1 MWESGLCEGVW
12 VGVVC
17 VRVCVGEWDSGLCEG
32 VCVWLVCVCVCVCVW
47 VDGADI

>member
-1 MWESGLCEGVW
+1 MCGR
-12 VGVVC
+12 VVC